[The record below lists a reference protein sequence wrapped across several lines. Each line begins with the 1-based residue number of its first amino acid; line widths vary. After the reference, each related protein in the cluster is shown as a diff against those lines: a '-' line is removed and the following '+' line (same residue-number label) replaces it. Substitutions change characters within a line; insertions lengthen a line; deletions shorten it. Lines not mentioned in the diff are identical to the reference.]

1 MHAMNWI
8 HRTAFAVALTS
19 CIIFAKAADAPT
31 TMPAVDQAT
40 AALIDQLDSDDYH
53 TRQSASDQLTA
64 RGETIRPAMAALA
77 VLGKSPEVQ
86 TAAAAVVAALDKAAA
101 DRPTM
106 ITLHMKEAN
115 PREVFAE
122 IARQS
127 HADLPIWPSQ
137 LWADARMGPIP
148 KVTLDMDQQ
157 PFWLALAQ
165 ACQATSTHIQNMGMN
180 QGITIAQGASGGML
194 AGPLSTNGLFIVVA
208 DSASRNRQVSYITGR
223 VFSNN
228 DAIQFQLYADP
239 KAHLMDAENQAVLT
253 LATDDKG
260 NSLIA
265 PNNNVA
271 RYRVTQQGMPITFS
285 APLHFPSDG
294 YTKATKLKGT
304 LGVRVA
310 AKTSTLEIA
319 DVSAALNT
327 TRIVGPWSV
336 QLQDFHIDGANG
348 SLKVKIQTGGTQ
360 AGDVFTAARTIRL
373 TDAAGQFLNGGGGGS
388 GSNLEIDYQCNFN
401 ASEKIKSP
409 VKLTWDVVT
418 ESKIQDVPF
427 EFTDLPLP
435 AP

>member
-1 MHAMNWI
+1 MNWI
-8 HRTAFAVALTS
+8 NRTAFIAVLAS
-19 CIIFAKAADAPT
+19 RVIFARAADAPT

-64 RGETIRPAMAALA
+64 RGETIRPAMIALA

-127 HADLPIWPSQ
+127 HTDLPIWPPQ
-137 LWADARMGPIP
+137 LWTDARMGPVP
-148 KVTLDMDQQ
+148 KVTLDIDQQ
-157 PFWLALAQ
+157 PFWLALTQ
-165 ACQATSTHIQNMGMN
+165 ACQATSTHVQNMGMN
-180 QGITIAQGASGGML
+180 QGITIAQGGGGDML
-194 AGPLSTNGLFIVVA
+194 AGPQSTSGLFIVVA
-208 DSASRNRQVSYITGR
+208 ETASRNRQVSFVPGR
-223 VFSNN
+223 VFPNN
-228 DAIQFQLYADP
+228 DTIQFQLYADP
-239 KAHLMDAENQAVLT
+239 KVRLLDTENQAVLT

-265 PNNNVA
+265 PNNNNVA
-271 RYRVTQQGMPITFS
+271 RYRVTQQGMPIAFS
-285 APLHFPSDG
+285 ALMHYPNDG

-304 LGVRVA
+304 LQVRLA

-327 TRIVGPWSV
+327 MRVVGPWSV
-336 QLQDFHIDGANG
+336 QLQDFHIDGSNG
-348 SLKVKIQTGGTQ
+348 FLKINIRTGGAQ
-360 AGDVFTAARTIRL
+360 PNDVFNTMRNIRL
-373 TDAAGQFLNGGGGGS
+373 TDAAGQILNGGWGGGGS
-388 GSNLEIDYQCNFN
+388 PLELNYQCSFN

-409 VKLTWDVVT
+409 VKLTWDVPT
-418 ESKIQDVPF
+418 ESKMQDVPF

-435 AP
+435 MP